1 MKKEPSSQGI
11 PLALY
16 ALMAGA
22 FGIGTTEF
30 VIMGLLPEVS
40 RDLHVS
46 IPMAG
51 LLISGYALGVAVG
64 APIMSILMAKFSRK
78 SSLLWLMA
86 IFTLGNLICAV
97 APDYTTLMI
106 ARVVTSFA
114 HGTFFGI
121 GAVVA
126 TSLVPKDKRALAI
139 ALMFTGLTVA
149 NVIGVPA
156 GTWLGQMLGWRST
169 FWAVTMIGPIALAAL
184 YWLVPSDHHAEKVN
198 VRAEISTLL
207 QPQVIAGLLLTIIVD
222 TGLFAVLTYVAPI
235 LTDVAHFSPAAISP
249 VFLLFGVGMVIGNII
264 GAKLADIHL
273 DKTLIGALMFI
284 IAILVSF
291 SFFAHQQIAVVA
303 LVGLLGIAG
312 FAAVPSLQIKILE
325 KANGAPT
332 LASAMNIGAFN
343 IGNAAGAWVGG
354 LVITHGL
361 GLTAIGWIAGCI
373 VCVGLALAII
383 EMQLLSNNANSTL
396 ASVDN

>member
-1 MKKEPSSQGI
+1 MKKEVSTKGI

-30 VIMGLLPEVS
+30 VIMGLLPEIS
-40 RDLHVS
+40 RDLQVS
-46 IPMAG
+46 IPLAG
-51 LLISGYALGVAVG
+51 LLITGYALGVAVG
-64 APIMSILMAKFSRK
+64 APVMSILMAKFSRK
-78 SSLLWLMA
+78 HSLLWLMG

-121 GAVVA
+121 GAIVA
-126 TSLVPKDKRALAI
+126 TDLVPKEKRAFAL

-149 NVIGVPA
+149 NVVGVPA
-156 GTWLGQMLGWRST
+156 GTWLGQMLGWRAT

-184 YWLVPSDHHAEKVN
+184 YLLVPKDHHAEKIDVKS
-198 VRAEISTLL
+198 EITTLL
-207 QPQVIAGLLLTIIVD
+207 QPAVIAGLLLTIISD
-222 TGLFAVLTYVAPI
+222 TGLFAILTYVAPI
-235 LTDVAHFSPAAISP
+235 LTDVAHFSPSAVSP

-264 GAKLADIHL
+264 GAKLADINL
-273 DKTLIGALMFI
+273 DKTLIGALLFI
-284 IAILVSF
+284 IAILGSF
-291 SFFAHQQIAVVA
+291 SLYSHHQIAVVS

-312 FAAVPSLQIKILE
+312 FAVVPSLQIKILE
-325 KANGAPT
+325 KASGAPT

-343 IGNAAGAWVGG
+343 VGNAAGAWVGG
-354 LVITHGL
+354 LVISSGL
-361 GLTAIGWIAGCI
+361 GLTSIGWIAACI
-373 VCVGLALAII
+373 VAVGLALAVI
-383 EMQLLSNNANSTL
+383 EMHFFTPNTNATL
-396 ASVDN
+396 AS

>member
-1 MKKEPSSQGI
+1 MKKEISSQGI

-40 RDLHVS
+40 RDLQVS

-51 LLISGYALGVAVG
+51 LLITGYALGVAVG

-78 SSLLWLMA
+78 NSLLWLMG
-86 IFTLGNLICAV
+86 IFTVGNLICAI
-97 APDYTTLMI
+97 APDYITLMV

-121 GAVVA
+121 GAIVA
-126 TSLVPKDKRALAI
+126 TELVPKEKRAFAL

-169 FWAVTMIGPIALAAL
+169 FWAVTMIGPVALAAL
-184 YWLVPSDHHAEKVN
+184 YYLLPKDHHTEKVN
-198 VRAEISTLL
+198 VKSEITTLL
-207 QPQVIAGLLLTIIVD
+207 QPQVIAGLLLTIIAD
-222 TGLFAVLTYVAPI
+222 TGLFAVLTYLAPI
-235 LTDVAHFSPAAISP
+235 LTDVSLFSPAAISP
-249 VFLLFGVGMVIGNII
+249 VFLLFGVGMVIGNIL

-273 DKTLIGALMFI
+273 DHTLIGALMFI
-284 IAILVSF
+284 IAILASF
-291 SFFAHQQIAVVA
+291 SLFAHNQIAVVS

-325 KANGAPT
+325 KASGAPT

-354 LVITHGL
+354 LVISHGL
-361 GLTAIGWIAGCI
+361 GLTSLGWIAASI
-373 VCVGLALAII
+373 VFVGFILAVI
-383 EMQLLSNNANSTL
+383 EMQLVSGKPHSTQ
-396 ASVDN
+396 A

>member
-1 MKKEPSSQGI
+1 MKKEISSSDI

-30 VIMGLLPEVS
+30 VIMGLLPDVS
-40 RDLHVS
+40 RDLQVS
-46 IPMAG
+46 IPIAG

-64 APIMSILMAKFSRK
+64 APIMSLLMARFSRK
-78 SSLLWLMA
+78 SSLLWLMG
-86 IFTLGNLICAV
+86 IFTLGNLICAI
-97 APDYTTLMI
+97 APDYTTLMV

-121 GAVVA
+121 GAIVA
-126 TSLVPKDKRALAI
+126 TGLVPKDKRAFAL

-149 NVIGVPA
+149 NVVGVPA

-184 YWLVPSDHHAEKVN
+184 YYLLPKDHHTEEVD
-198 VRAEISTLL
+198 VTSEINTLL

-222 TGLFAVLTYVAPI
+222 TGLFAILTYVAPI
-235 LTDVAHFSPAAISP
+235 LTDVAHFSPAAVSP
-249 VFLLFGVGMVIGNII
+249 VFLLFGSGMVIGNIL

-273 DKTLIGALMFI
+273 DKTLIGALTFI
-284 IAILVSF
+284 MIILASF
-291 SFFAHQQIAVVA
+291 SLFAHQQIAVVV

-325 KANGAPT
+325 KASGAPT
-332 LASAMNIGAFN
+332 LASAMNIGTFN

-361 GLTAIGWIAGCI
+361 GLTAIGWIAACI
-373 VCVGLALAII
+373 VFTGLILTVI
-383 EMQLLSNNANSTL
+383 EMQLLTNRTPSNPA
-396 ASVDN
+396 

>member
-1 MKKEPSSQGI
+1 MKKEMSSSGI

-40 RDLHVS
+40 RDLQVS

-64 APIMSILMAKFSRK
+64 APIMSLLMARFSRK
-78 SSLLWLMA
+78 SSLLWLMG
-86 IFTLGNLICAV
+86 IFTLGNLICAI
-97 APDYTTLMI
+97 APDYTTLMV
-106 ARVVTSFA
+106 ARVITSFA

-121 GAVVA
+121 GAIVA
-126 TSLVPKDKRALAI
+126 TGLVPKDKRAFAL

-149 NVIGVPA
+149 NVVGVPA

-184 YWLVPSDHHAEKVN
+184 YYLLPKDHHTEKVD
-198 VRAEISTLL
+198 VKSEINTLL

-222 TGLFAVLTYVAPI
+222 TGLFAILTYVAPI
-235 LTDVAHFSPAAISP
+235 LTDVAHFSPAAVSP
-249 VFLLFGVGMVIGNII
+249 VFLLFGAGMVIGNIL

-273 DKTLIGALMFI
+273 DKTLIGALTFI
-284 IAILVSF
+284 MIILASF
-291 SFFAHQQIAVVA
+291 SLFAHQQIAVVV

-325 KANGAPT
+325 KASGAPT

-361 GLTAIGWIAGCI
+361 GLTAIGWIAACI
-373 VCVGLALAII
+373 VFTGLVLTVI
-383 EMQLLSNNANSTL
+383 EMQLLTNRTPSNPA
-396 ASVDN
+396 

>member
-1 MKKEPSSQGI
+1 MKKEKTSQGI

-40 RDLHVS
+40 RDLQVS

-51 LLISGYALGVAVG
+51 LLITGYALGVAVG

-78 SSLLWLMA
+78 NSLLWLMG
-86 IFTLGNLICAV
+86 IFTAGNLICAI

-121 GAVVA
+121 GALVA
-126 TSLVPKDKRALAI
+126 TDLVPKEKRAFAL

-169 FWAVTMIGPIALAAL
+169 FWAVTMIGPVALAAL
-184 YWLVPSDHHAEKVN
+184 YYLLPKDHHAEKVN
-198 VRAEISTLL
+198 VKSEITTLL
-207 QPQVIAGLLLTIIVD
+207 QPQVIAGLLLTIIAD
-222 TGLFAVLTYVAPI
+222 TGLFAVLTYLAPI
-235 LTDVAHFSPAAISP
+235 LTDVSLFSPAAISP
-249 VFLLFGVGMVIGNII
+249 VFLLFGVGMVIGNIL

-273 DKTLIGALMFI
+273 DRTLIGALIFI
-284 IAILVSF
+284 IAILGSF
-291 SFFAHQQIAVVA
+291 SLFAHNQIAVVS

-325 KANGAPT
+325 KASGAPT

-354 LVITHGL
+354 LVISHGL
-361 GLTAIGWIAGCI
+361 GLTSIGWIAASI
-373 VCVGLALAII
+373 VFVGLVLAVI
-383 EMQLLSNNANSTL
+383 EMQLAPVKPHSTPT
-396 ASVDN
+396 

>member
-1 MKKEPSSQGI
+1 MKKEKSSQGI

-40 RDLHVS
+40 RDLMVS

-51 LLISGYALGVAVG
+51 LLITGYALGVAVG
-64 APIMSILMAKFSRK
+64 APIMSILMTKFSRK
-78 SSLLWLMA
+78 NSLLWLMG
-86 IFTLGNLICAV
+86 IFTLGNLICAI
-97 APDYTTLMI
+97 APDYTTLMV

-121 GAVVA
+121 GAIVA
-126 TSLVPKDKRALAI
+126 TDLVPKEKRAFAL

-149 NVIGVPA
+149 NVVGVPA

-184 YWLVPSDHHAEKVN
+184 YYLLPKDHHAEKVN
-198 VRAEISTLL
+198 VKSEITTLL
-207 QPQVIAGLLLTIIVD
+207 QPQVIAGLLLTIIAD
-222 TGLFAVLTYVAPI
+222 TGLFAVLTYLAPI
-235 LTDVAHFSPAAISP
+235 LTDVALFSSTAISP
-249 VFLLFGVGMVIGNII
+249 VFLLFGVGMVIGNIL

-273 DKTLIGALMFI
+273 DKTLIGALIFI
-284 IAILVSF
+284 IAILASF
-291 SFFAHQQIAVVA
+291 SLFAHNQIAVVT
-303 LVGLLGIAG
+303 LVGLLGVAG

-325 KANGAPT
+325 KASGAPT

-354 LVITHGL
+354 LVISHGL
-361 GLTAIGWIAGCI
+361 GLTSIGWIAASI
-373 VCVGLALAII
+373 VFVGLVLAVI
-383 EMQLLSNNANSTL
+383 EMQLVSGKTYSTP
-396 ASVDN
+396 A

>member
-1 MKKEPSSQGI
+1 MKKEKFSQGI

-40 RDLHVS
+40 RDLMVS

-51 LLISGYALGVAVG
+51 LLITGYAFGVAVG

-78 SSLLWLMA
+78 NSLLWLMG
-86 IFTLGNLICAV
+86 IFTLGNLICAI
-97 APDYTTLMI
+97 APDYTTLMV

-121 GAVVA
+121 GAIVA
-126 TSLVPKDKRALAI
+126 TDLVPKEKRAFAL

-149 NVIGVPA
+149 NVVGVPA

-184 YWLVPSDHHAEKVN
+184 FYLLPKDHHTEKVN
-198 VRAEISTLL
+198 VKSEITTLL
-207 QPQVIAGLLLTIIVD
+207 QPQVIAGLLLTIIAD
-222 TGLFAVLTYVAPI
+222 TGLFAVLTYLAPI
-235 LTDVAHFSPAAISP
+235 LTDVALFSSTAISP
-249 VFLLFGVGMVIGNII
+249 VFLLFGVGMVIGNIL

-273 DKTLIGALMFI
+273 DKTLIGALIFI
-284 IAILVSF
+284 IAILASF
-291 SFFAHQQIAVVA
+291 SLFAHNQIAVVT
-303 LVGLLGIAG
+303 LVGLLGVAG

-325 KANGAPT
+325 KASGAPT

-354 LVITHGL
+354 LVISHGL
-361 GLTAIGWIAGCI
+361 GLTSIGWIAASI
-373 VCVGLALAII
+373 VFVGLVLAVI
-383 EMQLLSNNANSTL
+383 EMQLVSGKTYSTP
-396 ASVDN
+396 A

>member
-1 MKKEPSSQGI
+1 MKKTNSTPGI

-40 RDLHVS
+40 RDLQVS

-51 LLISGYALGVAVG
+51 LLITGYALGVAVG
-64 APIMSILMAKFSRK
+64 APVMSILMAKFSRK
-78 SSLLWLMA
+78 NSLLWLMG
-86 IFTLGNLICAV
+86 IFTAGNLICAI

-126 TSLVPKDKRALAI
+126 TSLVAKEKRALAI

-169 FWAVTMIGPIALAAL
+169 FWAVTMIGPVALAAL
-184 YWLVPSDHHAEKVN
+184 YLLLPKDQHAEKVQ
-198 VRAEISTLL
+198 VRSEIRTLL
-207 QPQVIAGLLLTIIVD
+207 QPQVMAGLLLTIIAD
-222 TGLFAVLTYVAPI
+222 TGLFAVLTYLAPI
-235 LTDVAHFSPAAISP
+235 LTDVAHFSATAISP

-273 DKTLIGALMFI
+273 DNTLIGALVFI
-284 IAILVSF
+284 IAILASF
-291 SFFAHQQIAVVA
+291 SLFAHHQIAVVS

-325 KANGAPT
+325 KASGAPT

-354 LVITHGL
+354 LVISHGL
-361 GLTAIGWIAGCI
+361 GLTAIGWIAASI
-373 VCVGLALAII
+373 VAVGLLLAVI
-383 EMQLLSNNANSTL
+383 EMQLVSGKPAAST
-396 ASVDN
+396 NTF

>member
-1 MKKEPSSQGI
+1 MKKEMSSSGI

-40 RDLHVS
+40 RDLQVS

-64 APIMSILMAKFSRK
+64 APIMSLLMARFSRK
-78 SSLLWLMA
+78 SSLLWLMG
-86 IFTLGNLICAV
+86 IFTIGNLICAI
-97 APDYTTLMI
+97 APDYTTLMV

-121 GAVVA
+121 GAIVA
-126 TSLVPKDKRALAI
+126 TGLVPKDKRAFAL

-149 NVIGVPA
+149 NVVGVPA

-184 YWLVPSDHHAEKVN
+184 YYLLPKDHHSEKVD
-198 VRAEISTLL
+198 VRSEINTLR

-222 TGLFAVLTYVAPI
+222 TGLFAILTYIAPI
-235 LTDVAHFSPAAISP
+235 LTDVAHFSPAAVSP
-249 VFLLFGVGMVIGNII
+249 VFLLFGAGMVIGNIL

-273 DKTLIGALMFI
+273 DKTLIGALTFI
-284 IAILVSF
+284 MIILASF
-291 SFFAHQQIAVVA
+291 SLFAHQQIAVVV

-325 KANGAPT
+325 KASGAPT

-361 GLTAIGWIAGCI
+361 GLTAIGWIAACI
-373 VCVGLALAII
+373 VFTGLVLTVI
-383 EMQLLSNNANSTL
+383 EMQLLSNKTPSNPA
-396 ASVDN
+396 

>member
-40 RDLHVS
+40 RDLQVS

-78 SSLLWLMA
+78 RSLLWLMA

-149 NVIGVPA
+149 NVIGVPV
-156 GTWLGQMLGWRST
+156 GTWLGQLLGWRST
-169 FWAVTMIGPIALAAL
+169 FWAVTMIGPLALAAI
-184 YWLVPSDHHAEKVN
+184 YFLVPSDHHAEKVA
-198 VRAEISTLL
+198 VKSEINALL
-207 QPQVIAGLLLTIIVD
+207 QPQVIAGLLLTIIAD
-222 TGLFAVLTYVAPI
+222 TGLFAILTYVAPI
-235 LTDVAHFSPAAISP
+235 LTDVAHFSPIAISP
-249 VFLLFGVGMVIGNII
+249 VFLLFGVGMMIGNII
-264 GAKLADIHL
+264 DAKLADINL

-284 IAILVSF
+284 IATLASF
-291 SFFAHQQIAVVA
+291 SLFSHNQIAVVS

-312 FAAVPSLQIKILE
+312 FAMVPSLQIKILE
-325 KANGAPT
+325 KASGAPT

-343 IGNAAGAWVGG
+343 VGNAAGAWVGG
-354 LVITHGL
+354 LVISSGL
-361 GLTAIGWIAGCI
+361 GLTSIGWIAACI
-373 VCVGLALAII
+373 VFVGLVLAVV
-383 EMQLLSNNANSTL
+383 ELRLVASRPHSTP
-396 ASVDN
+396 A

>member
-1 MKKEPSSQGI
+1 MIMKKEISAQGI

-40 RDLHVS
+40 RDLQVS

-51 LLISGYALGVAVG
+51 LLITGYALGVAVG

-78 SSLLWLMA
+78 NSLLWLMG
-86 IFTLGNLICAV
+86 IFTLGNLICAI

-184 YWLVPSDHHAEKVN
+184 YYLVPKDHHAEKVN
-198 VRAEISTLL
+198 VKSEITTLL
-207 QPQVIAGLLLTIIVD
+207 QPQVIAGLLLTIIAD
-222 TGLFAVLTYVAPI
+222 TGLFAVLTYLAPL

-273 DKTLIGALMFI
+273 DNTLIGALIFI
-284 IAILVSF
+284 IAILASF
-291 SFFAHQQIAVVA
+291 SLFAHNQVVVVG

-325 KANGAPT
+325 KASGAPT

-354 LVITHGL
+354 LVISHGL
-361 GLTAIGWIAGCI
+361 GLSAIGWIAASI
-373 VCVGLALAII
+373 VFVGLVLAVV
-383 EMQLLSNNANSTL
+383 EMRLVSGKTHSTP
-396 ASVDN
+396 A

>member
-1 MKKEPSSQGI
+1 MKQQISSTGI

-40 RDLHVS
+40 RDLMVS

-51 LLISGYALGVAVG
+51 LLITGYALGVAVG

-78 SSLLWLMA
+78 NSLLWLMG
-86 IFTLGNLICAV
+86 IFTLGNLICAI

-121 GAVVA
+121 GAIVA
-126 TSLVPKDKRALAI
+126 TDLVPKEKRAFAL

-149 NVIGVPA
+149 NVVGVPA

-169 FWAVTMIGPIALAAL
+169 FWAVSMIGPIALAAL
-184 YWLVPSDHHAEKVN
+184 YYLLPKDHHAEKVD
-198 VRAEISTLL
+198 VKSEITTLL
-207 QPQVIAGLLLTIIVD
+207 QPQVIAGLLLTIIAD
-222 TGLFAVLTYVAPI
+222 TGLFAVLTYLAPI
-235 LTDVAHFSPAAISP
+235 LTDVALFSPTAISP
-249 VFLLFGVGMVIGNII
+249 VFLLFGVGMVIGNIL
-264 GAKLADIHL
+264 GAKLADINL
-273 DKTLIGALMFI
+273 DKTLVGALMFI
-284 IAILVSF
+284 IAILASF
-291 SFFAHQQIAVVA
+291 SLFAHNQIAVVS
-303 LVGLLGIAG
+303 LVGLLGVAG

-325 KANGAPT
+325 KASGAPT

-354 LVITHGL
+354 LVISHGL
-361 GLTAIGWIAGCI
+361 GLTSIGWIAASI
-373 VCVGLALAII
+373 VFLGLVLAVI
-383 EMQLLSNNANSTL
+383 EMQLISGKTYSTT
-396 ASVDN
+396 A

>member
-1 MKKEPSSQGI
+1 MKKEMSSSGI

-40 RDLHVS
+40 RDLQVS

-64 APIMSILMAKFSRK
+64 APIMSLLMARFSRK
-78 SSLLWLMA
+78 SSLLWLMD
-86 IFTLGNLICAV
+86 IFTLGNLICAI
-97 APDYTTLMI
+97 APDYTTLMV

-114 HGTFFGI
+114 HGSFFGI
-121 GAVVA
+121 GAIVA
-126 TSLVPKDKRALAI
+126 TGLVPKDKRAFAL

-149 NVIGVPA
+149 NVVGVPA

-169 FWAVTMIGPIALAAL
+169 FWAVTMIGPIALGAL
-184 YWLVPSDHHAEKVN
+184 YYLLPKDHHTEKVD
-198 VRAEISTLL
+198 VTSEINTLL

-222 TGLFAVLTYVAPI
+222 TGLFAILTYVAPI
-235 LTDVAHFSPAAISP
+235 LTDVAHFTPAAVSP
-249 VFLLFGVGMVIGNII
+249 VFLLFGAGMVIGNIL

-273 DKTLIGALMFI
+273 DKTLIGALTFI
-284 IAILVSF
+284 MIILASF
-291 SFFAHQQIAVVA
+291 SLFAHQQIAVVV

-325 KANGAPT
+325 KASGAPT

-361 GLTAIGWIAGCI
+361 GLTAIGWIAACI
-373 VCVGLALAII
+373 VFTGLVLTVI
-383 EMQLLSNNANSTL
+383 EMQLLTNRTPSNPAKL
-396 ASVDN
+396 

>member
-1 MKKEPSSQGI
+1 MKKETSTQGI

-30 VIMGLLPEVS
+30 VIMGLLPDVS

-46 IPMAG
+46 IPSAG
-51 LLISGYALGVAVG
+51 LLITGYALGVAIG
-64 APIMSILMAKFSRK
+64 APIMSILMAKFPRK
-78 SSLLWLMA
+78 NALLWLMA
-86 IFTLGNLICAV
+86 IFTLGNLTCAI
-97 APDYTTLMI
+97 APDYATLML

-121 GAVVA
+121 GAIVA
-126 TSLVPKDKRALAI
+126 TDLVAKDKRAFAL

-149 NVIGVPA
+149 NVVGVPA

-169 FWAVTMIGPIALAAL
+169 FWAVTMIGPIALAAIYL
-184 YWLVPSDHHAEKVN
+184 LVPKDHHATTVD
-198 VRAEISTLL
+198 VASEIHTLL
-207 QPQVIAGLLLTIIVD
+207 QPQVIAGLLLTIISD
-222 TGLFAVLTYVAPI
+222 TGLFAILTYVAPI
-235 LTDVAHFSPAAISP
+235 LTDVANFSPAAVSP
-249 VFLLFGVGMVIGNII
+249 VFLLFGAGMVVGNII

-273 DKTLIGALMFI
+273 DHTLIGALMCI
-284 IAILVSF
+284 IAILAGF
-291 SFFAHQQIAVVA
+291 SFFAQDKFAVVS

-312 FAAVPSLQIKILE
+312 FAVVPALQIKILE
-325 KANGAPT
+325 KASGAPT

-354 LVITHGL
+354 LVISSGL
-361 GLTAIGWIAGCI
+361 GLTAIGWIAACI
-373 VCVGLALAII
+373 VSAGLALAVL
-383 EMQLLSNNANSTL
+383 EMQFFPHKAKI
-396 ASVDN
+396 

>member
-1 MKKEPSSQGI
+1 MKKEKSSSGI

-40 RDLHVS
+40 RDLQVS

-51 LLISGYALGVAVG
+51 LLITGYALGVAVG

-78 SSLLWLMA
+78 NSLLWLMG
-86 IFTLGNLICAV
+86 IFTLGNLICAI
-97 APDYTTLMI
+97 APDYTTLMV

-121 GAVVA
+121 GAIVA
-126 TSLVPKDKRALAI
+126 TDLVPKEKRAFAL

-149 NVIGVPA
+149 NVVGVPA
-156 GTWLGQMLGWRST
+156 GTWLGQLLGWRST
-169 FWAVTMIGPIALAAL
+169 FWAVTMIGPVALAAL
-184 YWLVPSDHHAEKVN
+184 YYLVPKDHHAEKVN
-198 VRAEISTLL
+198 VKSEITTLL
-207 QPQVIAGLLLTIIVD
+207 QPQVIAGLLLTIIAD
-222 TGLFAVLTYVAPI
+222 TGLFAVLTYLAPI
-235 LTDVAHFSPAAISP
+235 LTDVALFSPAAISP
-249 VFLLFGVGMVIGNII
+249 VFLLFGVGMVIGNIL

-273 DKTLIGALMFI
+273 DKTLTGALIFI
-284 IAILVSF
+284 IAILASF
-291 SFFAHQQIAVVA
+291 SLFAHNQIAVVS
-303 LVGLLGIAG
+303 LVGLLGVAG

-325 KANGAPT
+325 KASGAPT

-354 LVITHGL
+354 LVISHGL
-361 GLTAIGWIAGCI
+361 GLTSIGWIAASI
-373 VCVGLALAII
+373 VFVGLLLAVV
-383 EMQLLSNNANSTL
+383 EMQLVSGKTHSTP
-396 ASVDN
+396 A

>member
-1 MKKEPSSQGI
+1 MKKEKTSQGI

-40 RDLHVS
+40 RDLQVS

-51 LLISGYALGVAVG
+51 LLITGYALGVAVG

-78 SSLLWLMA
+78 NSLLWLMG
-86 IFTLGNLICAV
+86 IFTAGNLICAI

-121 GAVVA
+121 GAIVA
-126 TSLVPKDKRALAI
+126 TELVPKEKRAFAL

-169 FWAVTMIGPIALAAL
+169 FWAVTMIGPVALAAL
-184 YWLVPSDHHAEKVN
+184 YYLLPKYQHAEKVN
-198 VRAEISTLL
+198 VKSEITTLL
-207 QPQVIAGLLLTIIVD
+207 QPQVIAGLLLTIIAD
-222 TGLFAVLTYVAPI
+222 TGLFAVLTYLAPI
-235 LTDVAHFSPAAISP
+235 LTDVALFSPTAISP
-249 VFLLFGVGMVIGNII
+249 VFLLFGIGMVIGNIL
-264 GAKLADIHL
+264 GAKLADINL

-284 IAILVSF
+284 IAILASF
-291 SFFAHQQIAVVA
+291 SLFAHNQIAVVS

-325 KANGAPT
+325 KASGAPT

-354 LVITHGL
+354 MVISHGL
-361 GLTAIGWIAGCI
+361 GLTSLGWIAASI
-373 VCVGLALAII
+373 VFVGLILAVI
-383 EMQLLSNNANSTL
+383 EMQLAPGKPHSTT
-396 ASVDN
+396 A

>member
-1 MKKEPSSQGI
+1 MKKEMSSSGI

-40 RDLHVS
+40 RDLQVS

-64 APIMSILMAKFSRK
+64 APIMSLLMARFSRK
-78 SSLLWLMA
+78 SSLLWLMG
-86 IFTLGNLICAV
+86 IFTIGNLICAI
-97 APDYTTLMI
+97 APDYTTLMV

-121 GAVVA
+121 GAIVA
-126 TSLVPKDKRALAI
+126 TGLVPKDKRAFAL

-149 NVIGVPA
+149 NVVGVPA

-184 YWLVPSDHHAEKVN
+184 YYLLPKDHHTEKVD
-198 VRAEISTLL
+198 VKSEINTLL

-222 TGLFAVLTYVAPI
+222 TGLFAILTYVAPI
-235 LTDVAHFSPAAISP
+235 LTDVAHFSPAAVSP
-249 VFLLFGVGMVIGNII
+249 VFLLFGAGMVIGNIL

-273 DKTLIGALMFI
+273 DKTLIGALTFI
-284 IAILVSF
+284 MIILASF
-291 SFFAHQQIAVVA
+291 SLFAHQQIAVVV

-325 KANGAPT
+325 KASGAPT

-361 GLTAIGWIAGCI
+361 GLTAIGWIAACI
-373 VCVGLALAII
+373 VFTGLVLTVI
-383 EMQLLSNNANSTL
+383 EMQLLTNKTPSNPA
-396 ASVDN
+396 

>member
-1 MKKEPSSQGI
+1 MKKEKPSQGI

-40 RDLHVS
+40 RDLMVS

-51 LLISGYALGVAVG
+51 LLITGYALGVAVG
-64 APIMSILMAKFSRK
+64 APIMSILMSKFSRK
-78 SSLLWLMA
+78 NSLLWLMG
-86 IFTLGNLICAV
+86 IFTLGNLICAI

-121 GAVVA
+121 GAIVA
-126 TSLVPKDKRALAI
+126 TDLVSKEKRAFAL

-149 NVIGVPA
+149 NVVGVPA

-184 YWLVPSDHHAEKVN
+184 YYLVPKDHHAEKVN
-198 VRAEISTLL
+198 VKSEITTLM
-207 QPQVIAGLLLTIIVD
+207 QPQVIAGLLLTIIAD
-222 TGLFAVLTYVAPI
+222 TGLFAVLTYLAPI
-235 LTDVAHFSPAAISP
+235 LTDVALFSPTAISP
-249 VFLLFGVGMVIGNII
+249 VFLLFGVGMVIGNIL
-264 GAKLADIHL
+264 GAKLADINL
-273 DKTLIGALMFI
+273 DKTLIGALIFI
-284 IAILVSF
+284 IAILASF
-291 SFFAHQQIAVVA
+291 SLFAHNQIAVVS
-303 LVGLLGIAG
+303 LVGLLGVAG

-325 KANGAPT
+325 KASGAPT

-354 LVITHGL
+354 LVISHGL
-361 GLTAIGWIAGCI
+361 GLTAIGWIAASI
-373 VCVGLALAII
+373 VSLGLVLAVI
-383 EMQLLSNNANSTL
+383 EMQIISGKTYSTTT
-396 ASVDN
+396 

>member
-1 MKKEPSSQGI
+1 MKKEIPSQGI

-40 RDLHVS
+40 RDLMVS

-51 LLISGYALGVAVG
+51 LLITGYALGVAVG

-78 SSLLWLMA
+78 NSLLWLMG
-86 IFTLGNLICAV
+86 IFTLGNLICAI

-121 GAVVA
+121 GAIVA
-126 TSLVPKDKRALAI
+126 TDLVPKEKRAFAL

-149 NVIGVPA
+149 NVVGVPA
-156 GTWLGQMLGWRST
+156 GTWLGQLLGWRST

-184 YWLVPSDHHAEKVN
+184 YFLVPKDHHAEKVH
-198 VRAEISTLL
+198 VKSEITTLL
-207 QPQVIAGLLLTIIVD
+207 QPQVIAGLLLTIIAD
-222 TGLFAVLTYVAPI
+222 TGLFAVLTYLAPI
-235 LTDVAHFSPAAISP
+235 LTDVALFSPTAISP
-249 VFLLFGVGMVIGNII
+249 VFLLFGVGMVVGNII
-264 GAKLADIHL
+264 GAKLADINL

-284 IAILVSF
+284 IAILASF
-291 SFFAHQQIAVVA
+291 SLFAHNQIAVVS
-303 LVGLLGIAG
+303 LVGLLGVAG

-325 KANGAPT
+325 KASGAPT

-354 LVITHGL
+354 LVISHGL
-361 GLTAIGWIAGCI
+361 GLTAIGWIAASI
-373 VCVGLALAII
+373 VLLGLILAVI
-383 EMQLLSNNANSTL
+383 EMQLISGKTYSTP
-396 ASVDN
+396 A

>member
-1 MKKEPSSQGI
+1 MNKEPSSQGI

-40 RDLHVS
+40 RDLQVS

-78 SSLLWLMA
+78 RSLLWLMA

-149 NVIGVPA
+149 NVVGVPA
-156 GTWLGQMLGWRST
+156 GTWLGQLLGWRST
-169 FWAVTMIGPIALAAL
+169 FWAVTMIGPLALAAI
-184 YWLVPSDHHAEKVN
+184 YFLVPSDHHAEKVA
-198 VRAEISTLL
+198 VKSEINALL
-207 QPQVIAGLLLTIIVD
+207 QPQVIAGLLLTIIAD
-222 TGLFAVLTYVAPI
+222 TGLFAILTYVAPI

-264 GAKLADIHL
+264 GAKLADINL

-284 IAILVSF
+284 IATLASF
-291 SFFAHQQIAVVA
+291 SLFSHNQIAVVS

-312 FAAVPSLQIKILE
+312 FAMVPSLQIKILE
-325 KANGAPT
+325 KASGAPT

-343 IGNAAGAWVGG
+343 VGNAAGAWVGG
-354 LVITHGL
+354 LVISSGL
-361 GLTAIGWIAGCI
+361 GLTSIGWIAACI
-373 VCVGLALAII
+373 VFVGLVLAVV
-383 EMQLLSNNANSTL
+383 ELRLVASLPHSTP
-396 ASVDN
+396 A

>member
-1 MKKEPSSQGI
+1 MKKEVSSSGI

-40 RDLHVS
+40 RDLQVS

-51 LLISGYALGVAVG
+51 LLITGYALGVAIG
-64 APIMSILMAKFSRK
+64 APIMSLLMARFSRK
-78 SSLLWLMA
+78 SSLLWLMG

-121 GAVVA
+121 GAIVA
-126 TSLVPKDKRALAI
+126 TGLVPKEKRAFAL

-149 NVIGVPA
+149 NVVGVPA

-169 FWAVTMIGPIALAAL
+169 FWAVTLIGPIALAAL
-184 YWLVPSDHHAEKVN
+184 YYLVPRDHHADKVH
-198 VRAEISTLL
+198 VTSEIDTLL

-222 TGLFAVLTYVAPI
+222 TGLFAILTYVAPI
-235 LTDVAHFSPAAISP
+235 LTDVAHFAPTAVAP
-249 VFLLFGVGMVIGNII
+249 VFLLFGVGMVVGNII

-273 DKTLIGALMFI
+273 DKTLIGALIFI
-284 IAILVSF
+284 ITILASF
-291 SFFAHQQIAVVA
+291 SWFAHNQMAVVS

-325 KANGAPT
+325 KASGAPT

-343 IGNAAGAWVGG
+343 IGNAAGAWIGG
-354 LVITHGL
+354 LVISHGL
-361 GLTAIGWIAGCI
+361 GLTSIGWIAACI
-373 VCVGLALAII
+373 VSIGLVLTVI
-383 EMQLLSNNANSTL
+383 ETQLISGNTHSTT
-396 ASVDN
+396 A

>member
-1 MKKEPSSQGI
+1 MKKEISSQGI

-40 RDLHVS
+40 RDLQVS

-51 LLISGYALGVAVG
+51 LLITGYALGVAVG

-78 SSLLWLMA
+78 NSLLWLMG
-86 IFTLGNLICAV
+86 IFTLGNLICAI

-121 GAVVA
+121 GAIVA
-126 TSLVPKDKRALAI
+126 TELVPKEKRAFAL

-169 FWAVTMIGPIALAAL
+169 FWVVTMIGPVALAAL
-184 YWLVPSDHHAEKVN
+184 YYLLPKDHHAEKVN
-198 VRAEISTLL
+198 VKSEITTLL
-207 QPQVIAGLLLTIIVD
+207 QPQVIAGLLLTIIAD
-222 TGLFAVLTYVAPI
+222 TGLFTVLTYLAPI
-235 LTDVAHFSPAAISP
+235 LTDVALFSPTAISP
-249 VFLLFGVGMVIGNII
+249 VFLLFGVGMVIGNIL
-264 GAKLADIHL
+264 GAKLADINL

-284 IAILVSF
+284 IAILASF
-291 SFFAHQQIAVVA
+291 SLFAHNQIAVVS

-325 KANGAPT
+325 KASGAPT

-354 LVITHGL
+354 MVISHGL
-361 GLTAIGWIAGCI
+361 GLTSLGWIAASI
-373 VCVGLALAII
+373 VFVGLILAVI
-383 EMQLLSNNANSTL
+383 EMQLVSSKPYSPPA
-396 ASVDN
+396 

>member
-1 MKKEPSSQGI
+1 MKQENSSLGI

-40 RDLHVS
+40 RDLQVS

-51 LLISGYALGVAVG
+51 LLITGYALGVAVG
-64 APIMSILMAKFSRK
+64 APIMSILMSKFSRK
-78 SSLLWLMA
+78 SSLLWLMG
-86 IFTLGNLICAV
+86 IFTLGNLICAI
-97 APDYTTLMI
+97 APDYTTLMV

-121 GAVVA
+121 GAIVA
-126 TSLVPKDKRALAI
+126 TDLVPKEKRAFAL

-149 NVIGVPA
+149 NVVGVPA

-169 FWAVTMIGPIALAAL
+169 FWAVAMIGPIALAAL
-184 YWLVPSDHHAEKVN
+184 YYLVPKDHHAEKVD
-198 VRAEISTLL
+198 VKSEITTLL
-207 QPQVIAGLLLTIIVD
+207 QPQVIAGLLLTIIAD
-222 TGLFAVLTYVAPI
+222 TGLFAVLTYLAPI
-235 LTDVAHFSPAAISP
+235 LTDVALFSPTAISP
-249 VFLLFGVGMVIGNII
+249 VFLLFGVGMVIGNIL
-264 GAKLADIHL
+264 GAKLADINL
-273 DKTLIGALMFI
+273 DKTLIGALIFI
-284 IAILVSF
+284 IAILASF
-291 SFFAHQQIAVVA
+291 SLFAQNQIAVVS
-303 LVGLLGIAG
+303 LVGLLGVAG

-325 KANGAPT
+325 KASGAPT

-354 LVITHGL
+354 LVISHGL
-361 GLTAIGWIAGCI
+361 GLTSIGWIAASI
-373 VCVGLALAII
+373 VFVGLVLAVI
-383 EMQLLSNNANSTL
+383 EMQLVSGKPYSTP
-396 ASVDN
+396 A

>member
-1 MKKEPSSQGI
+1 MKQQISSTGI

-40 RDLHVS
+40 RDLMVS

-51 LLISGYALGVAVG
+51 LLITGYALGVAVG

-78 SSLLWLMA
+78 NSLLWLMG
-86 IFTLGNLICAV
+86 IFTLGNLICAI

-121 GAVVA
+121 GAIVA
-126 TSLVPKDKRALAI
+126 TDLVPKEKRAFAL

-149 NVIGVPA
+149 NVVGVPA

-169 FWAVTMIGPIALAAL
+169 FWAVSMIGPIALAAL
-184 YWLVPSDHHAEKVN
+184 YYLLPKDHHAEKVD
-198 VRAEISTLL
+198 VKSEITTLL
-207 QPQVIAGLLLTIIVD
+207 QPQVIAGLLLTIIAD
-222 TGLFAVLTYVAPI
+222 TGLFAVLTYLAPI
-235 LTDVAHFSPAAISP
+235 LTDVALFSPTAISP
-249 VFLLFGVGMVIGNII
+249 VFLLFGVGMVIGNIL
-264 GAKLADIHL
+264 GAKLADINL
-273 DKTLIGALMFI
+273 DKTLVGALMFI
-284 IAILVSF
+284 IAILASF
-291 SFFAHQQIAVVA
+291 SLFAHNQIAVVS
-303 LVGLLGIAG
+303 LVGLLGVAG

-325 KANGAPT
+325 KASGAPT

-354 LVITHGL
+354 LVISHGL
-361 GLTAIGWIAGCI
+361 GLTSIGWIAASI
-373 VCVGLALAII
+373 VFLGLVLAVI
-383 EMQLLSNNANSTL
+383 EMQLVSGKTYSTT
-396 ASVDN
+396 A

>member
-1 MKKEPSSQGI
+1 MKQETSSPDI

-40 RDLHVS
+40 RDLMVS

-51 LLISGYALGVAVG
+51 LLITGYALGVAVG
-64 APIMSILMAKFSRK
+64 APIMSLLMAKFSRK
-78 SSLLWLMA
+78 NSLLWLMG
-86 IFTLGNLICAV
+86 IFTLGNLICAI

-121 GAVVA
+121 GAIVA
-126 TSLVPKDKRALAI
+126 TDLVPKEKRAFAL

-149 NVIGVPA
+149 NVVGVPA

-184 YWLVPSDHHAEKVN
+184 YYLVPKDHHAEKVD
-198 VRAEISTLL
+198 VKSEITTLL
-207 QPQVIAGLLLTIIVD
+207 QPQVIAGLLLTIIAD
-222 TGLFAVLTYVAPI
+222 TGLFAVLTYLAPI
-235 LTDVAHFSPAAISP
+235 LTDVALFSPTAISP
-249 VFLLFGVGMVIGNII
+249 VFLLFGVGMVIGNIL
-264 GAKLADIHL
+264 GAKLADINL
-273 DKTLIGALMFI
+273 DKTLVGALMFI
-284 IAILVSF
+284 IAILASF
-291 SFFAHQQIAVVA
+291 SLFAHNQIAVVS
-303 LVGLLGIAG
+303 LVGLLGVAG

-325 KANGAPT
+325 KASGAPT

-354 LVITHGL
+354 LVISHGL
-361 GLTAIGWIAGCI
+361 GLTAIGWIAACI
-373 VCVGLALAII
+373 VFTGLVLAVI
-383 EMQLLSNNANSTL
+383 EMLLVPGKTYSTT
-396 ASVDN
+396 A

>member
-1 MKKEPSSQGI
+1 MKKQISTQGI

-40 RDLHVS
+40 RDLQVS

-51 LLISGYALGVAVG
+51 LLITGYALGVAVG
-64 APIMSILMAKFSRK
+64 APVMSILMAKFSRK
-78 SSLLWLMA
+78 NSLLWLMG
-86 IFTLGNLICAV
+86 IFTAGNLICAI

-126 TSLVPKDKRALAI
+126 TSLVAKEKRALAI

-156 GTWLGQMLGWRST
+156 GTWLGQMLGWRAT
-169 FWAVTMIGPIALAAL
+169 FWAVTMIGPVALAAL
-184 YWLVPSDHHAEKVN
+184 YFLLPKDQHGEKVQ
-198 VRAEISTLL
+198 VRSEIRTLL
-207 QPQVIAGLLLTIIVD
+207 QPQVIAGLLLTIIAD
-222 TGLFAVLTYVAPI
+222 TGLFAVLTYLAPI
-235 LTDVAHFSPAAISP
+235 LTDVSHFSATAISP

-273 DKTLIGALMFI
+273 DNTLIGALVFI
-284 IAILVSF
+284 IAILASF
-291 SFFAHQQIAVVA
+291 SLFAHNQIAVVS

-325 KANGAPT
+325 KASGAPT

-354 LVITHGL
+354 LVISYGL
-361 GLTAIGWIAGCI
+361 GLTAIGWIAASI
-373 VCVGLALAII
+373 VTVGLLLALI
-383 EMQLLSNNANSTL
+383 EMQLVSGKPATTSTTSL
-396 ASVDN
+396 

>member
-1 MKKEPSSQGI
+1 MKKEISAQGI

-40 RDLHVS
+40 RDLQVS

-51 LLISGYALGVAVG
+51 LLITGYALGVAVG
-64 APIMSILMAKFSRK
+64 APVMSILMAKFSRK
-78 SSLLWLMA
+78 NSLLWLMG
-86 IFTLGNLICAV
+86 IFTLGNLICAI

-184 YWLVPSDHHAEKVN
+184 YYLVPKDHHAEKVN
-198 VRAEISTLL
+198 VKSEITTLL
-207 QPQVIAGLLLTIIVD
+207 QPQVIAGLLLTIIAD
-222 TGLFAVLTYVAPI
+222 TGLFAVLTYLAPL
-235 LTDVAHFSPAAISP
+235 LTDVAHFSPTAISP

-273 DKTLIGALMFI
+273 DNTLIGALMFI
-284 IAILVSF
+284 IAILASF
-291 SFFAHQQIAVVA
+291 SFFAHNQIAVVS

-325 KANGAPT
+325 KASSAPT

-354 LVITHGL
+354 LVISHGL
-361 GLTAIGWIAGCI
+361 GLSAIGWIAASI
-373 VCVGLALAII
+373 VFVGLVLAVV
-383 EMQLLSNNANSTL
+383 EMRLISGNSHSTP
-396 ASVDN
+396 A

>member
-1 MKKEPSSQGI
+1 MKKAVSTQGI

-40 RDLHVS
+40 RDLQVS

-64 APIMSILMAKFSRK
+64 APVMSILMARFSRK
-78 SSLLWLMA
+78 HSLLWLMGV
-86 IFTLGNLICAV
+86 FTVGNLICAI

-149 NVIGVPA
+149 NVVGVPA
-156 GTWLGQMLGWRST
+156 GTWLGQMLGWRAT

-184 YWLVPSDHHAEKVN
+184 YFLLPSDHHAEKVA
-198 VRAEISTLL
+198 VKSEIHALM
-207 QPQVIAGLLLTIIVD
+207 QPQVIAGLLLTIIAD
-222 TGLFAVLTYVAPI
+222 TGLFAILTYVAPL
-235 LTDVAHFSPAAISP
+235 LTDVAHFSPSAVSP
-249 VFLLFGVGMVIGNII
+249 VFLLFGAGMVIGNII
-264 GAKLADIHL
+264 GARLADIHL
-273 DKTLIGALMFI
+273 DNTLIGALIFI
-284 IAILVSF
+284 IATLASF
-291 SFFAHQQIAVVA
+291 SLFAQNQIAVVI

-312 FAAVPSLQIKILE
+312 FAMVPSLQIKILE
-325 KANGAPT
+325 KASGAPT

-343 IGNAAGAWVGG
+343 VGNAAGAWVGG
-354 LVITHGL
+354 LVISHGL
-361 GLTAIGWIAGCI
+361 GLISIGWIAACI
-373 VCVGLALAII
+373 VFAGLILAVV
-383 EMQLLSNNANSTL
+383 EMRLVSSRTLSTPA
-396 ASVDN
+396 

>member
-1 MKKEPSSQGI
+1 MKKETSSSGI

-51 LLISGYALGVAVG
+51 LLISGYALGVAIG
-64 APIMSILMAKFSRK
+64 APVMSILMARFSRK
-78 SSLLWLMA
+78 HSLIWLMA
-86 IFTLGNLICAV
+86 IFTLGNLICAIS
-97 APDYTTLMI
+97 PDYTTLMI

-126 TSLVPKDKRALAI
+126 TSLVPKEKRALAI

-156 GTWLGQMLGWRST
+156 GTWLGQMLGWRAT
-169 FWAVTMIGPIALAAL
+169 FWAVTLIGPVALAAL
-184 YWLVPSDHHAEKVN
+184 HFLVPKDRHTEKVD
-198 VRAEISTLL
+198 VKSEINTLL
-207 QPQVIAGLLLTIIVD
+207 QPQVIAGLLLTIIAD
-222 TGLFAVLTYVAPI
+222 TGLFAILTYVAPM

-249 VFLLFGVGMVIGNII
+249 VFLLFGLGLVIGNII

-273 DKTLIGALMFI
+273 DKTLIGALSFL
-284 IAILVSF
+284 IAILASF
-291 SFFAHQQIAVVA
+291 SLLAQSQVA
-303 LVGLLGIAG
+303 IVILVGLLGIAG
-312 FAAVPSLQIKILE
+312 FAIVPSLQIKILE
-325 KANGAPT
+325 KASGAPT

-354 LVITHGL
+354 LVISHGL
-361 GLTAIGWIAGCI
+361 GLVSIGWIAACI
-373 VCVGLALAII
+373 VFVGLVLTIV
-383 EMQLLSNNANSTL
+383 EMQLMANRPHSTP
-396 ASVDN
+396 A